1 MAELRLGSLNYIA
14 VIGRLTHD
22 PELKYTP
29 KGNAVSNFGIAVNR
43 RWKDK
48 ETGEWK
54 DDPSFFRISAFGR
67 TAERCGEILKKG
79 SAVLIEGRLR
89 SRSWST
95 QDGEKRNVVEIVPLR
110 VQFLDKLAVVSETE
124 PTEPAGEENVDIP
137 KDQLDDIPF

>member
-14 VIGRLTHD
+14 LIGRVTHD

-29 KGNAVSNFGIAVNR
+29 KGNAVCNFSVAVNR

-54 DDPSFFRISAFGR
+54 DDPSFFRVQTWGK
-67 TAERCGEILKKG
+67 TAERCGEVMKKG

-89 SRSWST
+89 SRSWNT
-95 QDGEKRNVVEIVPLR
+95 QDGEKKNVVEIVAIR
-110 VQFLDKLAVVSETE
+110 VQILDKLVPETE
-124 PTEPAGEENVDIP
+124 VAPESGADENVDIP

>member
-1 MAELRLGSLNYIA
+1 MAELRLGSLNYVA
-14 VIGRLTHD
+14 VMGRLTHD

-54 DDPSFFRISAFGR
+54 DDPSFFRIQTWGKS
-67 TAERCGEILKKG
+67 AERCGELLKKG

-95 QDGEKRNVVEIVPLR
+95 PEGDKRTVVEIVSTR
-110 VQFLDKLAVVSETE
+110 VQILDKLTPETE
-124 PTEPAGEENVDIP
+124 VAPESGADDSVDIP